1 MTSQALGLIETV
13 GLPVAI
19 AAADAAVKAANVTLV
34 GYEKTKGGGLVV
46 VKLRGDVGAVKAAV
60 EAAVAAAS
68 RVGKVYAHH
77 VIARPHGDTE
87 LVIDQVDRGPAAGAK
102 APPSTVPEAV
112 LEATAEA
119 EALLD
124 AVEAEAVAQVAEAET
139 VLAAAT
145 HAEAVLDALATEA
158 ELAAVAAETLP
169 EALAAEA
176 VLADASDARAELA
189 AVEAEGVDIG
199 LATEV
204 VEAAGTLAALQAV
217 EAGAVGEALA
227 AETALLELDAPE
239 DCCNLCGDPA
249 CPRRKG
255 QPHRLCLHSA
265 EPIA

>member
-34 GYEKTKGGGLVV
+34 GYEKTRGGGLVV

-68 RVGKVYAHH
+68 CVGKVYAYH
-77 VIARPHGDTE
+77 VIARPHGDTDR
-87 LVIDQVDRGPAAGAK
+87 VIDQVDRGPAAGAK
-102 APPSTVPEAV
+102 ASPPSVAPAEAV

-119 EALLD
+119 VLD
-124 AVEAEAVAQVAEAET
+124 AVEAEAVAQAAEAET

-145 HAEAVLDALATEA
+145 QAEAVLDAVEA
-158 ELAAVAAETLP
+158 EAERAVVAAETLP

-176 VLADASDARAELA
+176 VLEDTREARAELA
-189 AVEAEGVDIG
+189 AVEAEAVDKV
-199 LATEV
+199 LTAEV
-204 VEAAGTLAALQAV
+204 ALEEAAGTRAALQAV
-217 EAGAVGEALA
+217 EAVGEALA
-227 AETALLELDAPE
+227 AETALVELDAPE

-255 QPHRLCLHSA
+255 QPHRLCRHAA